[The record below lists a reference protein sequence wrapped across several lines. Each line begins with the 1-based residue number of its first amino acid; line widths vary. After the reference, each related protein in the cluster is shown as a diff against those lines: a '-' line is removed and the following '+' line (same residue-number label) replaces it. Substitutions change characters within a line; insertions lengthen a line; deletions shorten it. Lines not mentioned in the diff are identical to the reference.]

1 MIKAINNKS
10 RNGMCA
16 VIGELLLPS
25 PYTNTHTKKS
35 GVSTSAFRLRS
46 GGHLSSGRNILSIR
60 EVKG

>member
-1 MIKAINNKS
+1 
-10 RNGMCA
+10 MCA
-16 VIGELLLPS
+16 VIGELRLPS

-46 GGHLSSGRNILSIR
+46 GDILSSGRNILSIS

>member
-1 MIKAINNKS
+1 
-10 RNGMCA
+10 MCA

>member
-1 MIKAINNKS
+1 MKNIKNKS

-25 PYTNTHTKKS
+25 PYTNTHTKKGS
-35 GVSTSAFRLRS
+35 VSTSAFRLRS
-46 GGHLSSGRNILSIR
+46 GDILSSGRNILSIS